1 MFGYASGTTVS
12 AGLLVVEPGGT
23 ANNAILSG
31 GTEFISLLG
40 EDDGAQILGGEQDV
54 FGYASGATIFAGS
67 QVVEAG
73 GRASGTIVS
82 SGGTLTLLS
91 GGTAINFLIGS
102 GGILEVGSGKILFGF
117 AVSSGA
123 TLDVLGSVQDLS
135 HIWSGDG
142 FGLRDLRLIERPH
155 VHVALG

>member
-1 MFGYASGTTVS
+1 MAVIENGGIETVFGSDFAAQINDGGYQYVWGTATGAIAFDPGVQVVAPGGAAISTTLSGGEQDVFGYASGTTVS

-67 QVVEAG
+67 QVVEAV
-73 GRASGTIVS
+73 AEQAA
-82 SGGTLTLLS
+82 LS
-91 GGTAINFLIGS
+91 FPA
-102 GGILEVGSGKILFGF
+102 
-117 AVSSGA
+117 AA
-123 TLDVLGSVQDLS
+123 HS
-135 HIWSGDG
+135 HC
-142 FGLRDLRLIERPH
+142 
-155 VHVALG
+155 